1 MNNINKNRR
10 GFTLLE
16 LIVVIAIIGVM
27 VGMTAGPIASL
38 YKARAKAV
46 STEMSA
52 MISQSKINALS
63 GISNRLEISFDED
76 ENAYRMDL
84 YYTDVHGDRKK
95 SDDKDLPPYETE
107 LVGSDRND
115 VTVNGDTLN
124 IKDYSALVISFSGQ
138 TGKVTRFSLDNYSFD
153 TAGNLDED
161 SIATDFTS
169 NSSNTIRIALSNSY
183 SITLYRLTGEQIGP
197 DRD

>member
-95 SDDKDLPPYETE
+95 NGDVELAPYETE
-107 LVGSDRND
+107 LVGSNRND
-115 VTVNGDTLN
+115 VTINGDTIN
-124 IKDYSALVISFSGQ
+124 IKDYSALIIAFSGQ
-138 TGKVTRFSLDNYSFD
+138 TGKVTKFSLDNFTFD
-153 TAGNLDED
+153 SDGNLDND
-161 SIATDFTS
+161 NVANDLTS
-169 NSSNTIRIALSNSY
+169 NSSNTIRISLSNSY
-183 SITLYRLTGEQIGP
+183 SITLYRLTGEQVGP
-197 DRD
+197 DRE